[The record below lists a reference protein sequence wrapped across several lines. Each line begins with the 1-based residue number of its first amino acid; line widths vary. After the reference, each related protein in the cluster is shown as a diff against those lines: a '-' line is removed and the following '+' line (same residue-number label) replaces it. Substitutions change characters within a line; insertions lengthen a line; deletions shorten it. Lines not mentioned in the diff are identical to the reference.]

1 MEVAFFAGGCFW
13 GIEAAFQQIP
23 GIKSTRVGY
32 MGGHTNEPTYQ
43 DVCSDKT
50 GHAETVA
57 IEFDETIVSYQ
68 SLLKHFF
75 SMHNPTEIDRQGP
88 DIGSQYRSVVF
99 YTTNEQKEQAEKF
112 IADINLSDRYN
123 VPVATEVIPASTFW
137 PAEDYHQSYFMK
149 IGQRYGRSLF

>member
-68 SLLKHFF
+68 LLLKHFF
-75 SMHNPTEIDRQGP
+75 SMHNPTEIYRQGP

-99 YTTNEQKEQAEKF
+99 YTTNEQKMQAEKF

>member
-57 IEFDETIVSYQ
+57 IGFDETIVSYQ

-99 YTTNEQKEQAEKF
+99 YTTNEQKEQVEMF
-112 IADINLSDRYN
+112 IADINHSDRYS
-123 VPVATEVIPASTFW
+123 VPVATEVVPASTFW
-137 PAEDYHQSYFMK
+137 PAEEYHQSYFMK

>member
-99 YTTNEQKEQAEKF
+99 YTTNEQKEQVEMF
-112 IADINLSDRYN
+112 IADINHSDRYS
-123 VPVATEVIPASTFW
+123 VPVATEVVPASTFW
-137 PAEDYHQSYFMK
+137 PAEEYHQSYFMK

>member
-43 DVCSDKT
+43 HVCSDKT

-112 IADINLSDRYN
+112 I
-123 VPVATEVIPASTFW
+123 
-137 PAEDYHQSYFMK
+137 
-149 IGQRYGRSLF
+149 

>member
-32 MGGHTNEPTYQ
+32 MGVHTNEPTYQ
-43 DVCSDKT
+43 DVCSYKT
-50 GHAETVA
+50 GQAETVA

>member
-43 DVCSDKT
+43 DVCSDTT

>member
-32 MGGHTNEPTYQ
+32 MGVHTNEPTYQ
-43 DVCSDKT
+43 DVCSYKT
-50 GHAETVA
+50 GQAETVA

-88 DIGSQYRSVVF
+88 DIGSQYRSVAF

>member
-68 SLLKHFF
+68 SLLKQFF
-75 SMHNPTEIDRQGP
+75 SMHNPTERDRQGP

-112 IADINLSDRYN
+112 IADINQSDRYN
-123 VPVATEVIPASTFW
+123 VPVATEVVPASTFW

-149 IGQRYGRSLF
+149 IGRRYGRSLF